1 MATVRVRIRTAAGAI
16 ESVLLPALCVACDG
30 VLAGDD
36 RGLCGDCRSRLA
48 PLSETC
54 CRRCG
59 TPADT
64 DGGLCLSCIG
74 TPPPQLGTVLWGAY
88 DGPLRLA
95 VLALKHRRH
104 DEIARPLGRRLAA
117 RIGVE
122 PWFDDITAVTAVPSH
137 PLRRLRRGYCAAELL
152 ADTVARLIERPHRP
166 ALRRHGLHRQRGRT
180 RRQRMQLALGS
191 FSARREVRGGRWL
204 VVDDVCTTG
213 TTLRRAAETL
223 VDAGA
228 DAVYC
233 AAVAHAPDPRRL

>member
-1 MATVRVRIRTAAGAI
+1 MRVRIRAAAGAI

-54 CRRCG
+54 CPRCG
-59 TPADT
+59 TPADMAG
-64 DGGLCLSCIG
+64 DVCLSCLG
-74 TPPPQLGTVLWGAY
+74 APPPQLGTVLWGAY

-95 VLALKHRRH
+95 VLALKHRGH
-104 DEIARPLGRRLAA
+104 DEVARTFGRRLAA

-152 ADTVARLIERPHRP
+152 ADTVARLIERPYLA

-180 RRQRMQLALGS
+180 RRQRMRLARGS
-191 FSARREVRGGRWL
+191 FSARREASGRRWL
-204 VVDDVCTTG
+204 IVDDVCTTG
-213 TTLRRAAETL
+213 TTFRRAAETL

-228 DAVYC
+228 AAVYC